1 MSQILKKHFVII
13 KDTTYNADIDKR
25 VRGYCLN
32 MRIREDNGEEEEEE
46 E

>member
-1 MSQILKKHFVII
+1 MPQILKKHLVI
-13 KDTTYNADIDKR
+13 KDTTYADIDKR